1 MQVLSLFSGA
11 GGLDLGIIM
20 AGNKVVWANDIDP
33 DAVETYRKNIGD
45 NIVCDDIRNID
56 ISHLPECQVVIC
68 TPNTGHPVLGVFLC
82 DTVMNTRRCAS
93 NYIDKENGS
102 RHQKE

>member
-1 MQVLSLFSGA
+1 MEWFTESLRTLN
-11 GGLDLGIIM
+11 LDNLIM
-20 AGNKVVWANDIDP
+20 KTT
-33 DAVETYRKNIGD
+33 DAPTEGEQPMPPYRRR
-45 NIVCDDIRNID
+45 VRM
-56 ISHLPECQVVIC
+56 IC